1 MEGNKEIECGTAHS
15 SFSFMTPALPLAYFF
30 EHSFRFESI
39 GLFDRK
45 AGVPVLSNVD
55 AAVNFLTSMKCAKSY
70 GVFDGL
76 CCCLATGHCH
86 SNQQFSTLA
95 NNMHLCL
102 GPDNLAPTCWD

>member
-45 AGVPVLSNVD
+45 AGVPVLLNVD
-55 AAVNFLTSMKCAKSY
+55 AAVNFLTSMKCAK
-70 GVFDGL
+70 
-76 CCCLATGHCH
+76 
-86 SNQQFSTLA
+86 TL
-95 NNMHLCL
+95 LSL
-102 GPDNLAPTCWD
+102 